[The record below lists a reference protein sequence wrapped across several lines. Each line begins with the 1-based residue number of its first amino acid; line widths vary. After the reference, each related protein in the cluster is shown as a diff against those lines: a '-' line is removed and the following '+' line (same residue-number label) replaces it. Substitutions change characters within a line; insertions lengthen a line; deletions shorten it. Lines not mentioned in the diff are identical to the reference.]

1 VDIFVGGRA
10 GPHPKQAVKILEN
23 VPCDRLPQVLE
34 NIIPYHTRT
43 KMHPIKRKRRA
54 KKKLKVAETI
64 AGSPKVLPL
73 KLSLACN

>member
-43 KMHPIKRKRRA
+43 KMHPIRKKRGANKT
-54 KKKLKVAETI
+54 LKMGKTI
-64 AGSPKVLPL
+64 TGDQKALSPKPF
-73 KLSLACN
+73 LACI